1 MMLPVGFWIVGTVQM
16 YLGVVPRRFRSAR
29 IAASASI
36 LMPSSSSGA
45 PTILTPSRRSLVK

>member
-1 MMLPVGFWIVGTVQM
+1 MLPVGFWIVGIVQM
-16 YLGVVPRRFRSAR
+16 YFGVMPLRFSSAR

-45 PTILTPSRRSLVK
+45 PTMLTPSRRNLVR